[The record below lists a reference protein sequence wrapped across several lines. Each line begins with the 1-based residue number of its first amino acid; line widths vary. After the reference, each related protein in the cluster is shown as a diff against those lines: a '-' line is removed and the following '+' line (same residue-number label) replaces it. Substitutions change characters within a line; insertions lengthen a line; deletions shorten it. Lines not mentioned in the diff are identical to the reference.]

1 MAGETAETVASNIP
15 GNSASGPIP
24 SSKVDAAVTV
34 INSAIGA
41 ATSESEPIKEAPEVK
56 EIDK

>member
-1 MAGETAETVASNIP
+1 MAGETAETMTSNIP
-15 GNSASGPIP
+15 GNSANGPIP

-41 ATSESEPIKEAPEVK
+41 ASSET
-56 EIDK
+56 D